1 MWTPCSNQTTKSRR
15 SPRSGLTREHN
26 LAFSRAKSRPNASDS
41 WKKLLGESFSTSFP
55 KKNQPNG
62 NSSRFN
68 WLHSLPKC
76 GKIQSVEASL
86 NWPRSSSCNC
96 SIPAW
101 QSPSSQKCTSDGPIS
116 GNNFTCSAVPS
127 RWAAITGSLWSQKAF
142 FDLSKPISLMKKT
155 HIKNQRVICPDM
167 SCRRREITIE
177 PQGWH
182 SNTFRG
188 SRKQTWEIV
197 KAGGEWPV
205 GWEKIG
211 DSNPKVLLPISG
223 QQLLPRWDWHDMS
236 HVVTQQFTLLILRDG
251 EIQSVQQCE
260 WNPISSTMWGPQDS

>member
-1 MWTPCSNQTTKSRR
+1 MGIQV
-15 SPRSGLTREHN
+15 
-26 LAFSRAKSRPNASDS
+26 DS
-41 WKKLLGESFSTSFP
+41 IGYILS
-55 KKNQPNG
+55 
-62 NSSRFN
+62 
-68 WLHSLPKC
+68 
-76 GKIQSVEASL
+76 QSVEKFKVSKHHWTDLGPRAATVRFRPGNL
-86 NWPRSSSCNC
+86 RRPRSARPMVRYLETTS
-96 SIPAW
+96 PAARYHRDE
-101 QSPSSQKCTSDGPIS
+101 QRSLAVSDH
-116 GNNFTCSAVPS
+116 
-127 RWAAITGSLWSQKAF
+127 RRLF